1 MASMRTIQNG
11 SVKLNV
17 REAGEVHGTPTL
29 FIHGLNT
36 NLAFWHEDLL
46 ARLAGGRRL
55 LLSDLRGHGYSDLA
69 PSGYTSA
76 SLATDAL
83 AVLDAHGVATAD
95 VVAHSFGTTVALQLA
110 RLHPQRVRSLVLLD
124 GRTRL
129 FQADLKLG
137 DWVQFETWRRHFTA
151 AGIDLS
157 PDLDLDF
164 TLPLRLHGCDLS
176 KVIPGLREDGFFVPA
191 TGSRAAEKYRRLLTE
206 TTASDD
212 FRDLAGLDHQALA
225 SVRQPSLLVYGSLSP
240 FLPTRDGLARVL
252 PDCRSEVID
261 GGGHNFLFMRPQE
274 TAAVI
279 RSFWTAGRAARE
291 VSL

>member
-1 MASMRTIQNG
+1 MRTVLNG
-11 SVKLNV
+11 GVRLNV
-17 REAGEVHGTPTL
+17 REAGEAHGAPAL
-29 FIHGLNT
+29 FLHGLNT

-46 ARLAGGRRL
+46 ARLGAGRRL
-55 LLSDLRGHGYSDLA
+55 LLPDQRGHGYSDLA

-76 SLATDAL
+76 ALAADAL
-83 AVLDAHGVATAD
+83 AILDAHGAAAAD

-110 RLHPQRVRSLVLLD
+110 RLHPARVRSLVLLD

-137 DWVQFETWRRHFTA
+137 DWRQFGKWRRHFTA
-151 AGIDLS
+151 AGIELS

-164 TLPLRLHGCDLS
+164 TLPLRLQGCDLS

-191 TGSRAAEKYRRLLTE
+191 TGTRAAEKYRRLLTE
-206 TTASDD
+206 TTAPDD
-212 FRDLAGLDHQALA
+212 FRDLAGLDHAALA
-225 SVRQPSLLVYGSLSP
+225 TVRQPALLVYGSLSP

-261 GGGHNFLFMRPQE
+261 GGGHNFPYLRPRE
-274 TAAVI
+274 TAALI
-279 RSFWTAGRAARE
+279 GRFWSAGATTRQ
-291 VSL
+291 VSA

>member
-1 MASMRTIQNG
+1 MRTVLNG
-11 SVKLNV
+11 GVRLNV
-17 REAGEVHGTPTL
+17 REAGEAHGSPVL

-36 NLAFWHEDLL
+36 NLAFWHEELL
-46 ARLAGGRRL
+46 ARLAAGRRL
-55 LLSDLRGHGYSDLA
+55 LLSDMRGHGYSDLA
-69 PSGYTSA
+69 PTGYTSA
-76 SLATDAL
+76 SLAGDAL
-83 AVLDAHGVATAD
+83 AILDAHGIDAAD

-110 RLHPQRVRSLVLLD
+110 RLHPSRVRSLVLLD

-137 DWVQFETWRRHFTA
+137 EWGQFEKWRRHFTA

-191 TGSRAAEKYRRLLTE
+191 TGTRAAEKYRRLLTE
-206 TTASDD
+206 TSAPDD
-212 FRDLAGLDHQALA
+212 FRDIAGLDHQALA
-225 SVRQPSLLVYGSLSP
+225 AVRQPALLVYGSLSP
-240 FLPTRDGLARVL
+240 FLPTRDGLARIL
-252 PDCRSEVID
+252 PDSRSEVID
-261 GGGHNFLFMRPQE
+261 GGGHNFPFLRPAE

-279 RSFWTAGRAARE
+279 RSFWSAFAAARQ

>member
-1 MASMRTIQNG
+1 MRTVVNG
-11 SVKLNV
+11 GVKLNV
-17 REAGEVHGTPTL
+17 REAGEAHGAPVL

-55 LLSDLRGHGYSDLA
+55 LLADLRGHGYSDLA

-76 SLATDAL
+76 SLAGDAL
-83 AVLDAHGVATAD
+83 AILDAHGVETAD

-110 RLHPQRVRSLVLLD
+110 RLHPARVRSLVLLD

-137 DWVQFETWRRHFTA
+137 DWVQFEKWRRHFTA

-191 TGSRAAEKYRRLLTE
+191 TGTRAAEKYRRLLTE
-206 TTASDD
+206 TTAADD
-212 FRDLAGLDHQALA
+212 FRDLAGLDHEALA
-225 SVRQPSLLVYGSLSP
+225 AVRQPALLVYGSASP
-240 FLPTRDGLARVL
+240 FLPTRDGLARTL
-252 PDCRSEVID
+252 PDCRSEAID
-261 GGGHNFLFMRPQE
+261 GGGHNFPFLRPKE

-279 RSFWTAGRAARE
+279 RSFWSAGTAARQ